1 MGRSKASSW
10 IAGTVVVAL
19 LMAAASWFLLLS
31 PQLTTASETRA
42 AAESTRSSNETL
54 ALRVER
60 LKAQFA
66 ELDQYKA
73 DLVALRLQIPT
84 TAELSELMRQLDGA
98 AAAHSVTVTAVSPG
112 TPAAVTV
119 TAPQAPAADPAA
131 EATESTEETDAADSG
146 ESADAAAAA
155 AVASLVPAG
164 MTQIPL
170 SLTVVGSYDNVDAFI
185 DTVQTGT
192 SRLLLIANVS
202 GVAQEDAVPGG
213 GRPATSV
220 GDVEATL
227 TGAAFVLPD
236 ASVTAVPDPAETAPV
251 APPAAVPGKNPL
263 VPVSG

>member
-10 IAGTVVVAL
+10 IAGAVVVAL
-19 LMAAASWFLLLS
+19 LMAAAAWFLLLS

-73 DLVALRLQIPT
+73 DLAALRLQIPT

-131 EATESTEETDAADSG
+131 EATESTEATDAADSA
-146 ESADAAAAA
+146 ESADAAAA

-236 ASVTAVPDPAETAPV
+236 ASVTAAPDPAETAPV

-263 VPVSG
+263 VPVGG